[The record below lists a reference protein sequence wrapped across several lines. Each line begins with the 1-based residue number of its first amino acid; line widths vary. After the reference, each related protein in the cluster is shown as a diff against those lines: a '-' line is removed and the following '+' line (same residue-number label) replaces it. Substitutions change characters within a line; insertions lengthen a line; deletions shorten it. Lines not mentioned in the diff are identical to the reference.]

1 MEYIYTKHVLF
12 NLKCIFSEVV
22 YFYLLTPET
31 LTTVNVA
38 SGWAVWDPRQDLT
51 EECSSTVFLTGA
63 CRGEGS
69 EARSCSDW
77 GCSAFVPDNLK
88 ISQMSKISQKSGN
101 PLSEPPSL
109 LPSPVSS
116 GNISC
121 HARIETASYAA
132 CEG

>member
-51 EECSSTVFLTGA
+51 EECSS
-63 CRGEGS
+63 
-69 EARSCSDW
+69 
-77 GCSAFVPDNLK
+77 
-88 ISQMSKISQKSGN
+88 M
-101 PLSEPPSL
+101 
-109 LPSPVSS
+109 VSS
-116 GNISC
+116 LEPAGGKDLKPG
-121 HARIETASYAA
+121 AA
-132 CEG
+132 LIGAVLHLCLII